1 MLGPGGIILDKRTQS
16 LWWTFPGSLSDLS
29 QSVLSPGGD
38 LSGMPGQ
45 ASHPPASRWGLAL
58 LRQQE
63 EIRSGERAR
72 VSSYSSSSNP
82 VGLLRVTYV
91 SLNDM
96 PSTPLIL
103 PYHYV
108 SFSHTKIFP
117 VEIFRYCLS
126 FDLNIFPCL
135 KWLNW
140 NNTLVFILLFNNITY
155 YCSLCCL
162 IKWSLEYVCGGMW
175 CQKWGIWTFW

>member
-1 MLGPGGIILDKRTQS
+1 MDIPRVTLRP
-16 LWWTFPGSLSDLS
+16 FPVCSEPRRWP
-29 QSVLSPGGD
+29 V
-38 LSGMPGQ
+38 GMPGQ
-45 ASHPPASRWGLAL
+45 ASHPPASRWGLAHL
-58 LRQQE
+58 KQQE

-82 VGLLRVTYV
+82 VGLLRVTYI

-96 PSTPLIL
+96 PSAPFIL
-103 PYHYV
+103 LYHYV

-126 FDLNIFPCL
+126 FDLNIFTCL

-140 NNTLVFILLFNNITY
+140 NNTLVSILLFNNITY

-162 IKWSLEYVCGGMW
+162 IKWSLEYVCGGCGVKNGESKHSGSYIQW
-175 CQKWGIWTFW
+175 SLP